1 LVKNF
6 LLPILVVCDIV
17 SNNTNAVQEVLLVRF
32 VRLCIPIRYF
42 ENETLILVVSL
53 RLTIQDIVDLIFFY
67 PPYFY
72 TTGKTELANSSF
84 SLAGS
89 FI

>member
-1 LVKNF
+1 M
-6 LLPILVVCDIV
+6 VCDIV

-53 RLTIQDIVDLIFFY
+53 RLAIQDIVYLIVLY
-67 PPYFY
+67 PPDFY
-72 TTGKTELANSSF
+72 TAGETELANSFF
-84 SLAGS
+84 SVAGS